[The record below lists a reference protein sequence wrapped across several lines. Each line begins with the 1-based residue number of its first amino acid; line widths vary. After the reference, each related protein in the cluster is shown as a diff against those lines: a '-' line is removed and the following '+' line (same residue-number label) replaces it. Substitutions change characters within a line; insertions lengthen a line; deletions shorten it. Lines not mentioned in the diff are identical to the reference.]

1 MQTKVSDIL
10 SAIDARPITVEPDA
24 TVFEAIGAMVRNNVG
39 ALLVA
44 RGSEICG
51 ILTERDYLRGVALK
65 GRRSK
70 EMRVSEIMSS
80 KVVVVPP
87 DRRVGECMAIM
98 TRHGFRHLP
107 VIDGEE
113 FIGMIS
119 MRHLTAR
126 ICDNQAAE
134 IEHLTRYIT
143 GDYPG

>member
-1 MQTKVSDIL
+1 MQTKLSDIL
-10 SAIDARPITVEPDA
+10 STIEAKPITVEPDA

-39 ALLVA
+39 ALLVT
-44 RGSEICG
+44 RGTEICG

-70 EMRVSEIMSS
+70 EMRVSEIMST

-87 DRRVGECMAIM
+87 DRTVGECMSIM
-98 TRHGFRHLP
+98 TKHRFRHPP
-107 VIDGEE
+107 VFDGEE
-113 FIGMIS
+113 FVGMIS

-134 IEHLTRYIT
+134 IEQLTRYIS